1 MKNKGTY
8 NYCKSGSPVFFI
20 KADKYFF
27 KVHKLQILVRQL
39 QM

>member
-8 NYCKSGSPVFFI
+8 NYRKSGSPVLFI

-27 KVHKLQILVRQL
+27 KVHKL
-39 QM
+39 